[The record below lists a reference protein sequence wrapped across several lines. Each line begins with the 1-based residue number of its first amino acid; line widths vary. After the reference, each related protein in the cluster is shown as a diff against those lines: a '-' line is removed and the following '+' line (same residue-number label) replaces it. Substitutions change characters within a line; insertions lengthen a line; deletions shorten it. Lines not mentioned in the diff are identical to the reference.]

1 MIVEYSRLMT
11 PAHTDLSAPVA
22 DGALPIGLAQG
33 VPSPAEEDVLSDFAA
48 TLGRSTAQGLE
59 LPAYEADAAPET
71 PEQAL
76 KAGAPEHVDVAPVA
90 DAPVVAD
97 MPEIT
102 PDLGELSM
110 ANDAARDVPITP
122 GVMAAAAGD
131 SVRAAQDTPS
141 RGIESL
147 RDPVLPHIATLL
159 AAHEH
164 RMRGTLESHAPAK
177 PGELAEP
184 GERAEP
190 RDGAASSMTSSPA
203 AAVRAVFP
211 VATPP
216 GVSLP
221 LGLVSPLPASLTVLP
236 LAALP
241 LVADPA
247 TPRAASVDNAAAQ
260 ALRTTFAAGTF
271 GNTFVG
277 EPSAVAMPG
286 GFPSTNGMAGD
297 GTPVARTL
305 SERVQAMTQN
315 GVHEARL
322 RLTPDELGDIAI
334 VVRKSAMQLSV
345 SLQVARPEALSLVQS
360 TAALLRDM
368 LSQRHAGDVNVSVGS
383 MPSSGGDGASGNGRE
398 RHSRDERSG
407 DVGPGLALGEAARQ
421 REAFR
426 L

>member
-11 PAHTDLSAPVA
+11 PANTDMSAPVA

-33 VPSPAEEDVLSDFAA
+33 MPSPSAHDALIDFAA

-59 LPAYEADAAPET
+59 LPAQEGDADAAPET
-71 PEQAL
+71 PGQTP
-76 KAGAPEHVDVAPVA
+76 KADAPERVDVAPVVGT
-90 DAPVVAD
+90 PVVAN

-102 PDLGELSM
+102 PDLGELSV
-110 ANDAARDVPITP
+110 ANDAAREVPVRP
-122 GVMAAAAGD
+122 GVVVPAVGD
-131 SVRAAQDTPS
+131 LALAAQDTPS
-141 RGIESL
+141 RGLESR

-164 RMRGTLESHAPAK
+164 RMRGALESHAPA
-177 PGELAEP
+177 EP
-184 GERAEP
+184 GEPAEP
-190 RDGAASSMTSSPA
+190 RDGAASAMTSSSA
-203 AAVRAVFP
+203 SAVRAAFP
-211 VATPP
+211 VAAPP

-221 LGLVSPLPASLTVLP
+221 LGLASLPPASLTV
-236 LAALP
+236 AALP
-241 LVADPA
+241 PAADPA
-247 TPRAASVDNAAAQ
+247 TPGAASVDNAAAQ
-260 ALRTTFAAGTF
+260 ALRATFAAGTF
-271 GNTFVG
+271 GNTFAG
-277 EPSAVAMPG
+277 EPSTVAMPG

-297 GTPVARTL
+297 GTSVARAL
-305 SERVQAMTQN
+305 SERVQTMTQN

-334 VVRKSAMQLSV
+334 VVRKSPMQLSV

-398 RHSRDERSG
+398 RHSRDERSA
-407 DVGPGLALGEAARQ
+407 DAGPGLALGEAARQ

>member
-1 MIVEYSRLMT
+1 MIVEYARLMT
-11 PAHTDLSAPVA
+11 PAYTDLSAPVA

-90 DAPVVAD
+90 GVPVVAD

-122 GVMAAAAGD
+122 GVMAATAED
-131 SVRAAQDTPS
+131 SVRAAQDIPS

-164 RMRGTLESHAPAK
+164 RMRGTLESHAPA
-177 PGELAEP
+177 EP
-184 GERAEP
+184 GEPAEP
-190 RDGAASSMTSSPA
+190 RDRAASAMTSSPA
-203 AAVRAVFP
+203 AAVRAAFP
-211 VATPP
+211 VATLP
-216 GVSLP
+216 GVTLP
-221 LGLVSPLPASLTVLP
+221 LGLASPLPASLTVLP

-241 LVADPA
+241 LAADPA
-247 TPRAASVDNAAAQ
+247 TPRAASVDNAPAQ
-260 ALRTTFAAGTF
+260 APRTTFAAGTF

-277 EPSAVAMPG
+277 EPSTVVMPG
-286 GFPSTNGMAGD
+286 GFPSTHGMTGD
-297 GTPVARTL
+297 GTSVARTL
-305 SERVQAMTQN
+305 SERVQTMTQN

-383 MPSSGGDGASGNGRE
+383 MPSSGGDGASGNGRGE

-407 DVGPGLALGEAARQ
+407 DAGPGLALGEAARQ

>member
-59 LPAYEADAAPET
+59 LPAYEADAVPET

-76 KAGAPEHVDVAPVA
+76 KAGAPERVDVAPVA
-90 DAPVVAD
+90 GAPVVAD

-110 ANDAARDVPITP
+110 ADDAARDVPITP

-131 SVRAAQDTPS
+131 SVRAAQDIPS

-147 RDPVLPHIATLL
+147 RDPVLPHIAMLL

-164 RMRGTLESHAPAK
+164 RMRGTLESHAQ
-177 PGELAEP
+177 AEP
-184 GERAEP
+184 GELAEP
-190 RDGAASSMTSSPA
+190 RDGAASAMTSSPA
-203 AAVRAVFP
+203 AAVRAAFP

-221 LGLVSPLPASLTVLP
+221 LGLASPLPASLTVLP
-236 LAALP
+236 LAA
-241 LVADPA
+241 DPA
-247 TPRAASVDNAAAQ
+247 TPGAASVDNAAAQ

-277 EPSAVAMPG
+277 EPSTVAMPG
-286 GFPSTNGMAGD
+286 GFPSTNGVAGD

-305 SERVQAMTQN
+305 SERVQTMTQN